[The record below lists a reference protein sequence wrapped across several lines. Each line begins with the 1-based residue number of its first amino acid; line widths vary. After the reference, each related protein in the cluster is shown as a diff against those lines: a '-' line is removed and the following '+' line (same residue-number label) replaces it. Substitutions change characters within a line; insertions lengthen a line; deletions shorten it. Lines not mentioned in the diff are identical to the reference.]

1 MPAQNE
7 LQAFG
12 STAAELSAGPAQ
24 HQVRVLQQR
33 SAWQPGILEA
43 AIYTL

>member
-12 STAAELSAGPAQ
+12 STAAELSAGPA
-24 HQVRVLQQR
+24 HQVRVLQQC